1 MAKSLVI
8 VESPAKA
15 KTINKILGSKYIVKA
30 SMGHVRDLPKKEFG
44 IEIGDGK
51 KPTFEPIY
59 KPLAEKK
66 KTIDELKK
74 AAKSADAIYL
84 ACDFDREGEAIAWH
98 IASLLKAPPEKTHR
112 VVFNEITAP
121 AIQAAF
127 KKPHKI
133 SIDRV
138 NAQQA
143 RRILDRLVGYKI
155 SPLLWKK
162 VLRGL
167 SAGRVQSVAVRL
179 IVERE
184 REIQAFKPEE
194 YWKITAALSPEDRRE
209 ARFEAELKQWAGAAV
224 TMPDE
229 ASARAVEAELRSPA
243 TAWVVKSVTAEDKKD
258 NPDPPFRTATL
269 QQQASIRLR
278 YSAKKTMA
286 LAQQLYEGVEL
297 GEEGSVGLITYMR
310 TDSLNIAEEAIEEC
324 RAFIRETFDRNL
336 PPGKESYL
344 SEKPRRFR
352 TEAKGAQEAHEAIR
366 PTSARRTPDAIARYL
381 TPDQLK
387 LYRLIW
393 ERFVAT
399 QMKPAI
405 YTLTTIEV
413 EAGRGLF
420 KASGKVLKFDGHAR
434 VTGVKVKE
442 DEPILPAVREGDRL
456 ALHELRATQHFT
468 QPPPRYTEATLVKM
482 LEKAGIGRP
491 STYAQIISTI
501 QTRGYVKKE
510 HRKFFATDVGM
521 IVTDKL
527 VRHFP
532 DIMET
537 EFTSRMETELDEIEE
552 AKRDWQDVL
561 RAFYKVFDADLERA
575 KKEMKHVNEEGE
587 KTDFPCPTCGKPLVV
602 KRNRWGKFLGCSGY
616 PDCTYTVGVEEDE
629 QGKIRPKPKVE
640 AQVTEHVCEKCGKPM
655 VIKRGRRGEFLA
667 CSGYP
672 KCKNARDLTP
682 EGKPAA
688 PRKIETEIE
697 CDRCKKNKM
706 VVRMGRRGPFL
717 GCGGY
722 PRCRNTRDLTPE
734 EAKNLGVELP
744 PAFAVA
750 ADAAAAPQVEAKCEA
765 CGRPMT
771 VKRGRRGS
779 FLACTG
785 YPECKK
791 TAPLPAEMRTGPKPS
806 GETCDKCGKPMVV
819 RMSRRG
825 PFQGCSGYPECKNAK
840 PLGGGD
846 AAAPAG
852 RRDARRAR
860 AAAVGG
866 DDEDVAAEAGAEG
879 EA

>member
-15 KTINKILGSKYIVKA
+15 KTINKILGKKFVVKA
-30 SMGHVRDLPKKEFG
+30 SMGHVRDLPKKELG
-44 IEIGDGK
+44 IEIGGDGD
-51 KPTFEPIY
+51 PVFDPVY

-74 AAKSADAIYL
+74 AAKSADDVYL

-98 IASLLKAPPEKTHR
+98 IASLLKLPQEKTHR
-112 VVFNEITAP
+112 VVFNEITE
-121 AIQAAF
+121 AAV
-127 KKPHKI
+127 KKAFENPHEI
-133 SIDRV
+133 SMDRV

-143 RRILDRLVGYKI
+143 RRVLDRLVGYKL

-184 REIQAFKPEE
+184 REVRAFKPEE
-194 YWKITAALSPEDRRE
+194 YWKIVANLAPLGKAES
-209 ARFEAELKQWAGAAV
+209 AFEAELKQWGGATV
-224 TMPDE
+224 SMPNE
-229 ASARAVEAELRSPA
+229 ATAREVEAALKAPG
-243 TAWVVKSVTAEDKKD
+243 TKWVVRSVTSEEKKD

-278 YSAKKTMA
+278 YSTKKTMA
-286 LAQQLYEGVEL
+286 LAQQLYEGVEI
-297 GEEGSVGLITYMR
+297 GEEGAVGLITYMR
-310 TDSLNIAEEAIEEC
+310 TDSLNVAEEALNEV
-324 RAFIRETFDRNL
+324 RDFVT
-336 PPGKESYL
+336 KEYGASYL
-344 SEKPRRFR
+344 PDKARRFKS
-352 TEAKGAQEAHEAIR
+352 EAKGAQEAHEAIR
-366 PTSARRTPDAIARYL
+366 PTSAFRTPQALEKYL

-393 ERFVAT
+393 DRFVAS
-399 QMKPAI
+399 QMKAAI
-405 YTLTTIEV
+405 YTLTAIEV
-413 EAGRGLF
+413 DAAKGVFR
-420 KASGKVLKFDGHAR
+420 ASGKVLKYDGHAK
-434 VTGVKVKE
+434 VSGIKVKE
-442 DEPILPAVREGDRL
+442 DEAMLPAVKEKDPL
-456 ALHELRATQHFT
+456 DLRDLSTTQHFT
-468 QPPPRYTEATLVKM
+468 QPPPRFTEATLVKM

-491 STYAQIISTI
+491 STYAAIITTI

-537 EFTSRMETELDEIEE
+537 EFTSRMETELDEVEE
-552 AKRDWQDVL
+552 AKRDWQEVL
-561 RAFYKVFDADLERA
+561 REFYRVFEADLERA

-587 KTDFPCPTCGKPLVV
+587 KTDFKCPQCGKALVV
-602 KRNRWGKFLGCSGY
+602 KRNRWGKFLGCPGY
-616 PDCTYTVGVEEDE
+616 PDCSYTVGVDEDE
-629 QGKIRPKPKVE
+629 NGKLKPREKTE

-688 PRKIETEIE
+688 PRKIETEIL
-697 CDRCKKNKM
+697 CDRCKKNNM
-706 VVRMGRRGPFL
+706 VIRVGRRGPFL

-722 PRCRNTRDLTPE
+722 PKCRNTRDLTPE
-734 EAKNLGVELP
+734 EAKTAGVDMSQ
-744 PAFAVA
+744 FAVA
-750 ADAAAAPQVEAKCEA
+750 ADAVAAAEPAVDVKCPD
-765 CGRPMT
+765 CGKPMAI
-771 VKRGRRGS
+771 KRGGRGR

-791 TAPLPAEMRTGPKPS
+791 TQPLPAELRQKQQAQPS
-806 GETCDKCGKPMVV
+806 GEMCDKCGKPMMI

-840 PLGGGD
+840 PLPG
-846 AAAPAG
+846 APAG
-852 RRDARRAR
+852 RGGAHADSPARSHG
-860 AAAVGG
+860 AANQRGI
-866 DDEDVAAEAGAEG
+866 DEDSETADG
-879 EA
+879 

>member
-15 KTINKILGSKYIVKA
+15 KTINKILGKSFVVKA
-30 SMGHVRDLPKKEFG
+30 SMGHVRDLPKKEIG
-44 IEIGDGK
+44 IEISDGK
-51 KPTFEPIY
+51 APSFEPVY

-74 AAKSADAIYL
+74 AAKSADDVYL

-98 IASLLKAPPEKTHR
+98 IASLLKLPEGKTHR
-112 VVFNEITAP
+112 VVFNEITAS
-121 AIQAAF
+121 AIKKAF
-127 KKPHKI
+127 EKPHGI
-133 SIDRV
+133 SMDRV

-143 RRILDRLVGYKI
+143 RRVLDRLVGYKL

-184 REIQAFKPEE
+184 REVQAFKPEE
-194 YWKITAALSPEDRRE
+194 YWKIVATLSPEKSD
-209 ARFEAELKQWAGAAV
+209 ARFDAELKQWAGESV
-224 TMPDE
+224 KMPNE
-229 ASARAVEAELRSPA
+229 HSARAIEAELKAPGV
-243 TAWVVKSVTAEDKKD
+243 AWTVKAVSSEEKKD
-258 NPDPPFRTATL
+258 NPDPPYRTATL

-278 YSAKKTMA
+278 YSTKKTMA
-286 LAQQLYEGVEL
+286 LAQQLYEGIEI
-297 GEEGSVGLITYMR
+297 GDEGATGLITYMR
-310 TDSLNIAEEAIEEC
+310 TDSLNVAEEALTEVRE
-324 RAFIRETFDRNL
+324 FIAQTYDKGRVGGT
-336 PPGKESYL
+336 SYL
-344 SEKPRRFR
+344 PDKARRYKS
-352 TEAKGAQEAHEAIR
+352 EAKGAQEAHEAIR
-366 PTSARRTPDAIARYL
+366 PTSVFRTPDSLAEHL
-381 TPDQLK
+381 TPDQLR

-393 ERFVAT
+393 ERFVAS
-399 QMKPAI
+399 QMKAAI

-413 EAGRGLF
+413 TAARGLF
-420 KASGKVLKFDGHAR
+420 RASGKVLKYDGHAK
-434 VTGVKVKE
+434 VSGVKVKE
-442 DEPILPAVREGDRL
+442 DEAMLPAVAERDRL
-456 ALHELRATQHFT
+456 ALGELATTQHFT

-561 RAFYKVFDADLERA
+561 RAFYKMFEADLERA
-575 KKEMKHVNEEGE
+575 KKEMKHVNEEGRV
-587 KTDFPCPTCGKPLVV
+587 TDWKCPNCGKSLAE

-616 PDCTYTVGVEEDE
+616 PDCSYTVGVDEE
-629 QGKIRPKPKVE
+629 GKPKPKVE

-688 PRKIETEIE
+688 PRKIETTIL
-697 CDRCKKNKM
+697 CDRCKKNNM

-722 PRCRNTRDLTPE
+722 PKCRNTRDLTPE
-734 EAKNLGVELP
+734 EAKAAGIELP
-744 PAFAVA
+744 AEFAVA
-750 ADAAAAPQVEAKCEA
+750 ADSAASEAPKVDVKCPE
-765 CGRPMT
+765 CGRPMA
-771 VKRGRRGS
+771 VRRGPRGS

-791 TAPLPAEMRTGPKPS
+791 TQPVPAEMREKPKPS
-806 GETCDKCGKPMVV
+806 GENCDKCGKPMMI
-819 RMSRRG
+819 RYSRRG

-840 PLGGGD
+840 PLGD
-846 AAAPAG
+846 AAAPGAEPASA
-852 RRDARRAR
+852 ARRGPRKA
-860 AAAVGG
+860 
-866 DDEDVAAEAGAEG
+866 AEG
-879 EA
+879 EEEDDLAAEPA